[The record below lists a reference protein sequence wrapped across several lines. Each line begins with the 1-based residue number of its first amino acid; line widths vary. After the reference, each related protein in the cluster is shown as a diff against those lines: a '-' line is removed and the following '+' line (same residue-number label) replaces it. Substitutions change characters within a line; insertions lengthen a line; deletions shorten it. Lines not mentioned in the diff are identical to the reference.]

1 MKKNI
6 FLTGIMLF
14 LLFLCYPVDTM
25 ANDYN
30 CHAPDSYPKG
40 HWIEQWKKKGSIYS
54 DLKNS
59 YIHVV
64 ESSGTSYYG
73 AIANAEKK
81 AEEQADK
88 GGNGGGTVR
97 GPKYDLAV
105 HHKRLGEYCE
115 FEDGTYTV
123 YLLYQT
129 AKDPSY
135 NLEPLSTTYPKD
147 RFSARIFVPGM
158 AQIYK
163 GQTVKGTLFIAGEAL
178 FIGGIA
184 ASFGVS
190 AHYKDRHNN
199 ETNSERRNKYGDWA
213 NAAYYTGWTFVGLA
227 AALYIANII
236 DGAVSQPGDFALF
249 DENGKR
255 VAFVPTATFDSVGLA
270 MNLNF

>member
-1 MKKNI
+1 
-6 FLTGIMLF
+6 MLF
-14 LLFLCYPVDTM
+14 LLFFCYSVDAM
-25 ANDYN
+25 ANN
-30 CHAPDSYPKG
+30 CNAPDSYPKG
-40 HWIEQWKKKGSIYS
+40 HWIEQWKKNGSIYS
-54 DLKNS
+54 DLKKS
-59 YIHVV
+59 YIHVIPA
-64 ESSGTSYYG
+64 SDTSYDR
-73 AIANAEKK
+73 AFTKAEKK

-105 HHKRLGEYCE
+105 HQKRLGEYCE
-115 FEDGTYTV
+115 FEDGSYTV

-135 NLEPLSTTYPKD
+135 DLEPLSTTYPKD

-163 GQTVKGTLFIAGEAL
+163 GQNVKGALFIAGETL
-178 FIGGIA
+178 FIGGLV
-184 ASFGVS
+184 ASFGIS
-190 AHYKDRHNN
+190 SYCKGRSEDRSLKQDKRDGFEN
-199 ETNSERRNKYGDWA
+199 WA

-236 DGAVSQPGDFALF
+236 DGAVSQPGGFALF
-249 DENGKR
+249 DENGKKI
-255 VAFVPTATFDSVGLA
+255 VFAPTATFDSVGLA